1 VSNASPSQSQTL
13 RAAVEQVRRRVPRLD
28 ARLLIQHL
36 LGISHAQYLADPDRS
51 LSADQ
56 VEAFMSLVLRRERG
70 EPVAYLLGEKDFYS
84 RTFRVTADVLIPRP
98 DTELIVTLALKRLK
112 ALTWPRVLDLGTG
125 SGAIAVTLAC
135 EHPEAAITAVDVSPA
150 ALAVAR
156 ENAERLG
163 GKVRFVESDWFAA
176 LRSGDK
182 CSDNSGAN
190 CETFELV
197 VANPPYVAAR
207 DPHLLQDGLP
217 FEPDLALT
225 DGADGL
231 SCIRRIIA
239 EAPPHLVAGAPLLI
253 EHGYDQAEAVRALF
267 AAAGYRDISTWQ
279 DLSGVDRVTG
289 ACLPDAGTAKI
300 AD

>member
-1 VSNASPSQSQTL
+1 MTQSLLPAGTQTL

-51 LSADQ
+51 LTADQ

-135 EHPEAAITAVDVSPA
+135 ECPEAQVTAVDVSPA

-156 ENAERLG
+156 GNAEALG
-163 GKVRFVESDWFAA
+163 GKVRFIESDWFSA
-176 LRSGDK
+176 LGDE
-182 CSDNSGAN
+182 A
-190 CETFELV
+190 FEV
-197 VANPPYVAAR
+197 IVANPPYVAAR

-231 SCIRRIIA
+231 SCIRRIVA
-239 EAPPHLVAGAPLLI
+239 AAPGHLVAGGVLLI
-253 EHGYDQAEAVRALF
+253 EHGYDQAAAVSALLGEGPY
-267 AAAGYRDISTWQ
+267 ADISTWQ

-289 ACLPDAGTAKI
+289 ACLQDAGSAKI
-300 AD
+300 TD

>member
-1 VSNASPSQSQTL
+1 MSVVPAQGGQTL

-36 LGISHAQYLADPDRS
+36 LGITHAQYLADPDRT
-51 LSADQ
+51 LSADE
-56 VEAFMSLVLRRERG
+56 VEAFMTLVLRRERG
-70 EPVAYLLGEKDFYS
+70 EPVAYLVGEKDFYS
-84 RTFRVTADVLIPRP
+84 RSFRVTADVLIPLP
-98 DTELIVTLALKRLK
+98 DTELIVTLALKRVK
-112 ALTWPRVLDLGTG
+112 ALVWPRVLDLGTG

-135 EHPEAAITAVDVSPA
+135 EHPEAQVTAVDVSAA
-150 ALAVAR
+150 ALVVAQG
-156 ENAERLG
+156 NAERLG
-163 GKVRFVESDWFAA
+163 GKLRFVESDWFSA
-176 LRSGDK
+176 LGSGD
-182 CSDNSGAN
+182 N
-190 CETFELV
+190 CETFDLI

-239 EAPPHLVAGAPLLI
+239 DAPRHLVAGAPLLI

-267 AAAGYRDISTWQ
+267 AAGGYVDISTWQ

-289 ACLPDAGTAKI
+289 ACLPSAGTAKI

>member
-1 VSNASPSQSQTL
+1 VSGELSNQSQTL

-28 ARLLIQHL
+28 ARLLMQHL
-36 LGISHAQYLADPDRS
+36 IGITHAQYLADPDRS
-51 LSADQ
+51 LTAEE
-56 VEAFMSLVLRRERG
+56 VEAFMTLVLRRERG

-84 RTFRVTADVLIPRP
+84 RSFRVTADVLIPRP
-98 DTELIVTLALKRLK
+98 DTELIVTLALKRLNVL
-112 ALTWPRVLDLGTG
+112 AWPRVLDLGTG

-135 EHPEAAITAVDVSPA
+135 ECPEANVTAVDVSPA
-150 ALAVAR
+150 ALAVAQ

-163 GKVRFVESDWFAA
+163 GKVRFIESDWFAA
-176 LRSGDK
+176 LRR
-182 CSDNSGAN
+182 GAD
-190 CETFELV
+190 CETFEVV

-239 EAPPHLVAGAPLLI
+239 DAPCHLVSGGVLLI
-253 EHGYDQAEAVRALF
+253 EHGYDQAEAVRALLANGPF
-267 AAAGYRDISTWQ
+267 AEISTWQ
-279 DLSGVDRVTG
+279 DLSGIDRVTG
-289 ACLPDAGTAKI
+289 ACLVSTSTAKI

>member
-1 VSNASPSQSQTL
+1 MNAPAAQTL
-13 RAAVEQVRRRVPRLD
+13 KATVEQVKRRIPRLD
-28 ARLLIQHL
+28 ARLLMQHL
-36 LGISHAQYLADPDRS
+36 LGITHAQFLADPDRK
-51 LSADQ
+51 LGGEE
-56 VEAFMSLVLRRERG
+56 VEAFMTLVLRRERG

-84 RTFRVTADVLIPRP
+84 RAFKVSADVLIPRP

-112 ALTWPRVLDLGTG
+112 TLAWPRVLDLGTG
-125 SGAIAVTLAC
+125 SGAIAVTIAC
-135 EHPEAAITAVDVSPA
+135 EHPEAAVVAVDVSPA

-163 GKVRFVESDWFAA
+163 GKVGFIESDWFAA
-176 LRSGDK
+176 LGDERF
-182 CSDNSGAN
+182 D
-190 CETFELV
+190 LI

-231 SCIRRIIA
+231 SCIRRIVA
-239 EAPPHLVAGAPLLI
+239 AAPAHLQPGGQLLI
-253 EHGYDQAEAVRALF
+253 EHGYDQAEAVRALL
-267 AAAGYRDISTWQ
+267 AAGPYAEISTWQ
-279 DLSGVDRVTG
+279 DLSGNDRVTG
-289 ACLPDAGTAKI
+289 ACCTDTGTAKI

>member
-1 VSNASPSQSQTL
+1 MSGGGASQTL

-36 LGISHAQYLADPDRS
+36 LGITHAQYLANPERT
-51 LSADQ
+51 LTAEQ

-84 RTFRVTADVLIPRP
+84 RTFRVTPDVLIPRP

-112 ALTWPRVLDLGTG
+112 ALAWPKVLDLGTG

-135 EHPEAAITAVDVSPA
+135 EHPEASVTAVDVSPA

-156 ENAERLG
+156 SNAESLG
-163 GKVRFVESDWFAA
+163 GKVSFVESDWFAA
-176 LRSGDK
+176 LAGERYD
-182 CSDNSGAN
+182 
-190 CETFELV
+190 V
-197 VANPPYVAAR
+197 IVANPPYVAAR

-231 SCIRRIIA
+231 SCIRRIIDS
-239 EAPPHLVAGAPLLI
+239 APTFLVAEGVLLI
-253 EHGYDQAEAVRALF
+253 EHGHDQAVAVRELL
-267 AAAGYRDISTWQ
+267 AAGSYANISTWQ
-279 DLSGVDRVTG
+279 DLSGIDRVTG
-289 ACLPDAGTAKI
+289 ACLAKVDTAKI

>member
-1 VSNASPSQSQTL
+1 MTQSLLSAGTQTL

-84 RTFRVTADVLIPRP
+84 RSFRVTADVLIPRP

-135 EHPEAAITAVDVSPA
+135 EHPDANVTAVDVSAA
-150 ALAVAR
+150 ALAVAGG
-156 ENAERLG
+156 NAEVLG
-163 GKVRFVESDWFAA
+163 AKVRFVESDWFSAV
-176 LRSGDK
+176 GDEAF
-182 CSDNSGAN
+182 D
-190 CETFELV
+190 V
-197 VANPPYVAAR
+197 IVANPPYVAAR

-231 SCIRRIIA
+231 NCIRRIVA
-239 EAPPHLVAGAPLLI
+239 EAPRHLVAGGVLLI
-253 EHGYDQAEAVRALF
+253 EHGYDQAEAVCALL
-267 AAAGYRDISTWQ
+267 AAGPFADISTWQ

-289 ACLPDAGTAKI
+289 ACLQDAGSAKI

>member
-1 VSNASPSQSQTL
+1 MNTDSAPSQSQTL

-36 LGISHAQYLADPDRS
+36 LGLSHAQYLADPDRS

-135 EHPEAAITAVDVSPA
+135 EHPETNVTAVDVSAA
-150 ALAVAR
+150 ALAVAGG
-156 ENAERLG
+156 NAEALG
-163 GKVRFVESDWFAA
+163 AKVRFVESDWFSA
-176 LRSGDK
+176 LGDEVF
-182 CSDNSGAN
+182 D
-190 CETFELV
+190 V
-197 VANPPYVAAR
+197 IVANPPYVAAR

-231 SCIRRIIA
+231 NCIRRIVA
-239 EAPPHLVAGAPLLI
+239 EAPRHLVAGGVLLI
-253 EHGYDQAEAVRALF
+253 EHGYDQAEAVRALLASGPF
-267 AAAGYRDISTWQ
+267 AEISTWQ
-279 DLSGVDRVTG
+279 DLSGIDRVTG
-289 ACLPDAGTAKI
+289 ACLQDAGSAKI

>member
-1 VSNASPSQSQTL
+1 VSSASPSQSQTL

-28 ARLLIQHL
+28 ARLLMQHL
-36 LGISHAQYLADPDRS
+36 LGITHAQYLADPDRA
-51 LSADQ
+51 LSAEE
-56 VEAFMSLVLRRERG
+56 VEAFMTLVLRRERG

-84 RTFRVTADVLIPRP
+84 RSFRVTSDVLIPRP

-135 EHPEAAITAVDVSPA
+135 EHPEAQVKAVDVSPA
-150 ALAVAR
+150 ALAVAQ
-156 ENAERLG
+156 ENAQRLG
-163 GKVRFVESDWFAA
+163 GKVEFVESDWFAA
-176 LRSGDK
+176 LGSG
-182 CSDNSGAN
+182 DNSGAN
-190 CETFELV
+190 CETFDV
-197 VANPPYVAAR
+197 IVANPPYVAAR

-239 EAPPHLVAGAPLLI
+239 DAPRYLVAGGVLLI
-253 EHGYDQAEAVRALF
+253 EHGYDQAEAVRALLGAGPF
-267 AAAGYRDISTWQ
+267 AEISTWQ
-279 DLSGVDRVTG
+279 DLSGIDRVTG
-289 ACLPDAGTAKI
+289 ASCA
-300 AD
+300 

>member
-1 VSNASPSQSQTL
+1 MSSESPSQAQTL

-28 ARLLIQHL
+28 ARLLMQHL
-36 LGISHAQYLADPDRS
+36 LGISHAQYLADPDRG
-51 LSADQ
+51 LTAEE
-56 VEAFMSLVLRRERG
+56 VEAFMTLVLRRERG

-84 RTFRVTADVLIPRP
+84 RSFRVTADVLIPRP

-135 EHPEAAITAVDVSPA
+135 ECPEAQVTAVDVSPA

-163 GKVRFVESDWFAA
+163 GKVCFVESDWFAA
-176 LRSGDK
+176 LGSGD
-182 CSDNSGAN
+182 NGGAN
-190 CETFELV
+190 GETFDV
-197 VANPPYVAAR
+197 IVANPPYVAAR

-231 SCIRRIIA
+231 SCIRRIVA
-239 EAPPHLVAGAPLLI
+239 EAPGYLVAGGVLLI
-253 EHGYDQAEAVRALF
+253 EHGYDQAEAVRNLL
-267 AAAGYRDISTWQ
+267 AAGPYADISTWQ
-279 DLSGVDRVTG
+279 DLSGIDRVTG
-289 ACLPDAGTAKI
+289 ACLASAGAAKI

>member
-135 EHPEAAITAVDVSPA
+135 ENPEAQVTAVDVSPA
-150 ALAVAR
+150 ALAVAQ
-156 ENAERLG
+156 ENAQRLG
-163 GKVRFVESDWFAA
+163 GKVEFVESDWFAA
-176 LRSGDK
+176 LGSAEN
-182 CSDNSGAN
+182 CAAN
-190 CETFELV
+190 GGVFDV
-197 VANPPYVAAR
+197 IVANPPYVAAR

-239 EAPPHLVAGAPLLI
+239 DAPQHLVAGGVLLI
-253 EHGYDQAEAVRALF
+253 EHGYDQAEAVRELL
-267 AAAGYRDISTWQ
+267 AAGPFADISTWQ
-279 DLSGVDRVTG
+279 DLSGIDRVTG
-289 ACLPDAGTAKI
+289 ACLSGAGTAKI